1 LFFVLQTFFVQ
12 EAFAYCPGFLS
23 KDMYFMSEDSDV
35 KKLQIF
41 LNSKPETQISS
52 SGIGS
57 PGYETGRYAYATQ
70 DAVKRFQTLNGL
82 PVTGAVGL
90 SDRLF
95 INLFCQG
102 DVSEQIIQ
110 TPEVVTSISTPT
122 SFTIST
128 SSSAVYSL
136 SVATLT
142 VDNLT
147 AIQDGLIVPV
157 STTSGPK
164 DYMVMYKVSTGKTL
178 DFYDGYDAPEY
189 RNLYNSIKSLIPTDV
204 SDKYISYFK
213 VSYSTQP
220 GKKLL
225 AMVTPYD
232 RESDKF
238 VLTIFYNNFM
248 QEPIQDRNLT
258 IIHEMAHLLSLNK
271 SWQIATD
278 TCTTFSDMNHFCYDT
293 YSPINQFYKS
303 FWEGVSVK
311 PSYNNSQ
318 FVNEYATTNPLEDFA
333 ETFTY
338 YVGKDIYNLQNFF
351 PTPDSVVGKKLN
363 FFNYFSDFY
372 NLKNHFLNLLK

>member
-1 LFFVLQTFFVQ
+1 
-12 EAFAYCPGFLS
+12 
-23 KDMYFMSEDSDV
+23 MSEDSEV
-35 KKLQIF
+35 KKLQRF

-52 SGIGS
+52 SGVGS

-70 DAVKRFQTLNGL
+70 DAVKRFQALNGL
-82 PVTGAVGL
+82 PVTGMVDL

-95 INLFCQG
+95 INLFCQ
-102 DVSEQIIQ
+102 SEVPEQKTQ
-110 TPEVVTSISTPT
+110 TPKEVVPTPNPVA
-122 SFTIST
+122 FTVST

-136 SVATLT
+136 PIVTQT
-142 VDNLT
+142 VDN
-147 AIQDGLIVPV
+147 AVVIQDGLILPV
-157 STTSGPK
+157 STNSGTK
-164 DYMVMYKVSTGKTL
+164 DYMAIYKVSTGKIL
-178 DFYDGYDAPEY
+178 EFYDGDDKPEY
-189 RNLYNSIKSLIPTDV
+189 RNLYNSIQSLIPTDI

-213 VSYSTQP
+213 VGYNTQSDE
-220 GKKLL
+220 KLL

-232 RESDKF
+232 KDSNKF

-303 FWEGVSVK
+303 FWEGVSIK
-311 PSYNNSQ
+311 PTYNSSQ

-351 PTPDSVVGKKLN
+351 PIQDSIVGKKLN

-372 NLKNHFLNLLK
+372 NLKDHFLKILK